1 MYSKTQWIRKT
12 NFGAQFQHALWNP
25 ALTNGSHQIFPDK
38 FPLSEWMRARF
49 VWFFCYMKQQ
59 KPWLLS
65 CVRFLLN
72 IISSCRAPIINSV
85 LFVWAQYIYHLINWP
100 SCPGPVKKIN
110 QKRLRITLNDS
121 HSLCWK
127 NVEEKNKTKMD
138 NVSGYRNPRL
148 WFLAG
153 VANVPL

>member
-1 MYSKTQWIRKT
+1 M
-12 NFGAQFQHALWNP
+12 
-25 ALTNGSHQIFPDK
+25 
-38 FPLSEWMRARF
+38 
-49 VWFFCYMKQQ
+49 
-59 KPWLLS
+59 
-65 CVRFLLN
+65 
-72 IISSCRAPIINSV
+72 
-85 LFVWAQYIYHLINWP
+85 
-100 SCPGPVKKIN
+100 KKIN

-127 NVEEKNKTKMD
+127 NVEEEKKMD